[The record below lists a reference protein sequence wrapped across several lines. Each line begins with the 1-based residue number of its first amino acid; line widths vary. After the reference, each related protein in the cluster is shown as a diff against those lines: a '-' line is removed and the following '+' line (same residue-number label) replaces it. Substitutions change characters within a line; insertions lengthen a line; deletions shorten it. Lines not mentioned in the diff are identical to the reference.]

1 MLRPARA
8 SSMMRRRYSGAYGEC
23 VRGIGNLLFYFSP
36 NTVHQSGSTPLL
48 RAMPSIIGS
57 VSCSTGSHQ
66 PALVCF
72 ASALFA
78 LFLIGG
84 SFPPRGRG
92 SFATPL
98 LRPAWSRRYLFK
110 FQHALGHRQIVCAWT
125 ERLTVPDSPE

>member
-1 MLRPARA
+1 
-8 SSMMRRRYSGAYGEC
+8 
-23 VRGIGNLLFYFSP
+23 
-36 NTVHQSGSTPLL
+36 
-48 RAMPSIIGS
+48 MPSIIGS

-92 SFATPL
+92 SLARPI
-98 LRPAWSRRYLFK
+98 LRPAWNRRYLFK
-110 FQHALGHRQIVCAWT
+110 FQHALGHRRFFNGR
-125 ERLTVPDSPE
+125 RLSHQLRIRPKSSSQSEITTTAALLTIFIYNSVFSDSS

>member
-1 MLRPARA
+1 
-8 SSMMRRRYSGAYGEC
+8 
-23 VRGIGNLLFYFSP
+23 
-36 NTVHQSGSTPLL
+36 
-48 RAMPSIIGS
+48 MPSIIGS

-92 SFATPL
+92 SLARPI

-110 FQHALGHRQIVCAWT
+110 FPHALGHRPGVPPVSVA
-125 ERLTVPDSPE
+125 LTASSFPSRSITAHHILVLPGRNTAGSAL

>member
-1 MLRPARA
+1 
-8 SSMMRRRYSGAYGEC
+8 
-23 VRGIGNLLFYFSP
+23 
-36 NTVHQSGSTPLL
+36 
-48 RAMPSIIGS
+48 MPSIIGS

-92 SFATPL
+92 SLARPI

-110 FQHALGHRQIVCAWT
+110 FQHALGHRPPRRLDQT
-125 ERLTVPDSPE
+125 ELITGSYAQTIRCESTVAGDDAMKL